1 MFDDLRKEIA
11 AYSTAPHLLSIDD
24 DGRPHAVAVGL
35 SWEGDRLLISTGKR
49 SLANVA
55 ARKLVSVLWVP
66 SVAGGYSLIVD
77 GEGVV
82 RGSGS
87 DAQVVVDIT
96 RAVLH
101 RPGAPAT
108 PTAGACGNDCRPLFV

>member
-1 MFDDLRKEIA
+1 MFDDLREEIA
-11 AYSTAPHLLSIDD
+11 AYSTAPHLLSIGD

-35 SWEGDRLLISTGKR
+35 SWEGDRLLISAGKR

-66 SVAGGYSLIVD
+66 SIAGGYSLIVD

-108 PTAGACGNDCRPLFV
+108 PTAGACGNDCRPLFG

>member
-1 MFDDLRKEIA
+1 MFDKLRDEIA
-11 AYSTAPHLLSIDD
+11 HYSTDPHLLSIGD
-24 DGRPHAVAVGL
+24 DGRAHAVAVRI
-35 SWEGDRLLISTGKR
+35 SWDGDRLLISAGKS

-55 ARKLVSVLWVP
+55 ARRLVSVLWVP
-66 SVAGGYSLIVD
+66 SMAGGYSLIVD

-82 RGSGS
+82 RGSGN
-87 DAQVVVDIT
+87 DAHIVVGIT

-108 PTAGACGNDCRPLFV
+108 PTGGACGSDCRPLFG

>member
-11 AYSTAPHLLSIDD
+11 DCSTDPHLLSIGD

-35 SWEGDRLLISTGKR
+35 SWEDDRLLIRAGKR

-82 RGSGS
+82 QGSGD
-87 DAQVVVDIT
+87 DARIVVNIT

-101 RPGAPAT
+101 RPGPLCQAT
-108 PTAGACGNDCRPLFV
+108 CVCRSNA